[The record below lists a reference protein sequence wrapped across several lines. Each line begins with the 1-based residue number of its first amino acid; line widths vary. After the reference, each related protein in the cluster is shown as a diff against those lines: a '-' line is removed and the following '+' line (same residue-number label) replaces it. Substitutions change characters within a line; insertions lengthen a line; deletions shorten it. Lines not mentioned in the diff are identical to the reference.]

1 MLTDLPRSTETELPS
16 LWLATDDG
24 EWFSPPLN
32 RMNQFVKACFVAG
45 VLLLAVAVGRP
56 ALAADAPAAPA
67 ANANAPAAPPQPS
80 PVIKQLRKLVDK
92 INGKLSAGVRTQEE
106 LAAEFKEFDAL
117 LAEHKQEKTE
127 DVAQIAWMKAM
138 LYLQVFQDMPKGKE
152 ALKSIATDFPATKVA
167 AQVPPIL
174 ANIERVEAKQEASR
188 KAAEAMMPGKPFPD
202 FNEKDINGQPL
213 SIAKYK
219 GKVVLV
225 DFWATWCGPCMMELP
240 NVLSTYA
247 KYHSKGFEIV
257 GISLD
262 KDIQGLKDFIKSK
275 EMTWAQYCDGQV
287 WESKLALNYG
297 VMGIP
302 ATWLL
307 DAQGKIIGRD
317 LRGPMLEAAVAE
329 ALGKK

>member
-1 MLTDLPRSTETELPS
+1 
-16 LWLATDDG
+16 
-24 EWFSPPLN
+24 
-32 RMNQFVKACFVAG
+32 MNQSLKAWVGLTLSLA
-45 VLLLAVAVGRP
+45 VLLAVSPLR
-56 ALAADAPAAPA
+56 AAEAPPPPGAAPA
-67 ANANAPAAPPQPS
+67 QPS
-80 PVIKQLRKLVDK
+80 PVLKQLRKLVDK
-92 INGKLSAGVRTQEE
+92 VNGKLSAGVRTPEE
-106 LAAEFKEFDAL
+106 LAAEFKEFDVL
-117 LAEHKQEKTE
+117 LAEHQQEKTE

-138 LYLQVFQDMPKGKE
+138 LYLQVFQDMPKGKA
-152 ALKSIATDFPATKVA
+152 ALKSITTDFPATKVA

-225 DFWATWCGPCMMELP
+225 DFWATWCGPCIMELP

-247 KYHSKGFEIV
+247 KYRSKGFDIV

-262 KDIQGLKDFIKSK
+262 KDVQALKEFIKSK
-275 EMTWAQYCDGQV
+275 GMPWAQYCDGQV
-287 WESKLALNYG
+287 WESKMALNYG

-302 ATWLL
+302 ATFLV
-307 DAQGKIIGRD
+307 DGRGIIIGRD